1 MPTGSYLKKS
11 VFHYK
16 TGLENMPFPA
26 DDQSVGAP
34 YMSGLYQ
41 RALQIYRQ
49 TVGLRLVGKGEEGL
63 DIEDVSPEDR
73 AKILSQ
79 INEVIDSNR
88 IRVEPDTFTITA
100 KHSGTGLPILI
111 NGAIVAA
118 VAATL
123 LIFSFFFNRQEDV
136 LATGAGTILSAESK
150 VIETLRQESQEQLQ
164 LKDREILSFQQ
175 QLQDTLEQQRR
186 LQAETDQT
194 IRQREEQ
201 LEDEF
206 QRTLEEERQR
216 LLDQGL
222 AAVAVEE
229 RLQTF
234 EAEQRSELEAEFETF
249 RRQTEEAAAQRE
261 EAIAGLVREYEQN
274 LQSAQAERSEL
285 EQQLQER
292 ETELQK
298 QYEEQAQALESDRAR
313 VAAQLNR
320 LQEEQRQ
327 EQLVRDQI
335 LSAYETVNVNI
346 AAKEYALALQQLES
360 IRSYLDQEPARS
372 LAGIQRRRP
381 VERFIIT
388 SLQDLIRSRS
398 AQEEQDL
405 DSLIAAG
412 SRINALNQGISRA
425 NQLLERGDTAAARQ
439 QYLSALGEIPSA
451 RQGYEGLAEI
461 DERAEATIRQAAGT
475 AISRGNTLY
484 RNEQFQA
491 SLDRYRE
498 ALTILLEDSAAAGR
512 IVDQIAEISLRL
524 SPVIAAAPE
533 QPQPVAQP
541 DEEQL
546 RVLEQYQ
553 ERIEALEDENAR
565 LANQLKGLQEREQR
579 LQNEN
584 DRMTAALERFE
595 AQESSLESENA
606 RLKEQLERL
615 QAQQQLLQGDQT
627 QVAGQVQRLQD
638 EKEALSAQAQQLRDE
653 KDKLAEQVKQLQAE
667 RDGLISIRDRI
678 QAERDGLVAERNRLA
693 QERKLAAEVE
703 AQRDKLRERL
713 DALET
718 RFQTQRPSTD
728 LRGDTSP
735 ETLANLL
742 EAKLLTWQI
751 IGSDP
756 IAGQYPELYDT
767 MENYL
772 DTLTEQSVLEG
783 RYSAVQDMITVV
795 DALLSTPTAQVP
807 ADLWRRYSYTDRE
820 NLLSQLMGK
829 LEVLLE

>member
-1 MPTGSYLKKS
+1 
-11 VFHYK
+11 
-16 TGLENMPFPA
+16 
-26 DDQSVGAP
+26 
-34 YMSGLYQ
+34 MSGLYQ

-73 AKILSQ
+73 AKILRQ

-100 KHSGTGLPILI
+100 KRSGTGLPILI
-111 NGAIVAA
+111 NGAIVAV
-118 VAATL
+118 VAATI

-136 LATGAGTILSAESK
+136 LASGAGTILSAESK
-150 VIETLRQESQEQLQ
+150 VIETLREESQEQLQ

-175 QLQDTLEQQRR
+175 QLQDTLERQRR

-201 LEDEF
+201 LEEEF

-222 AAVAVEE
+222 AAAAVEE

-249 RRQTEEAAAQRE
+249 RRRTEEASAQRE

-274 LQSAQAERSEL
+274 LQSAQVERSEL
-285 EQQLQER
+285 EKQLQER
-292 ETELQK
+292 ETELQR
-298 QYEEQAQALESDRAR
+298 QYEERAQALESDRAR

-335 LSAYETVNVNI
+335 LSAYETVNINI
-346 AAKEYALALQQLES
+346 AAGEYAMALRQLES

-381 VERFIIT
+381 VERFIIA
-388 SLQDLIRSRS
+388 SLEDLIRSRS

-425 NQLLERGDTAAARQ
+425 NQLLEQGDTAAARQ

-451 RQGYEGLAEI
+451 RRGYEGLAEI
-461 DERAEATIRQAAGT
+461 DERADARVRQAAGT

-484 RNEQFQA
+484 RNDQFQA

-498 ALTILLEDSAAAGR
+498 ALTILLEDSNAAGR

-524 SPVIAAAPE
+524 SPVIAATPE

-546 RVLEQYQ
+546 RLVGQYQ
-553 ERIEALEDENAR
+553 ERIETLEDENAR
-565 LANQLKGLQEREQR
+565 MANQLKGLQEREQS

-584 DRMTAALERFE
+584 DRMTAALERLE
-595 AQESSLESENA
+595 AQESSLKSENA
-606 RLKEQLERL
+606 RLAEQLERL
-615 QAQQQLLQGDQT
+615 QEQQQLLQGDQT
-627 QVAGQVQRLQD
+627 QVAAQVQRLQG
-638 EKEALSAQAQQLRDE
+638 EREALSAQARQLRDE

-667 RDGLISIRDRI
+667 KDGLISIRDRI
-678 QAERDGLVAERNRLA
+678 QVERDSLEEERNRLA
-693 QERKLAAEVE
+693 QEQKLAAEVE
-703 AQRDKLRERL
+703 AEREKLRERL
-713 DALET
+713 DTLET
-718 RFQTQRPSTD
+718 RFRTQRRSAD

-756 IAGQYPELYDT
+756 IAGQHPELYDT
-767 MENYL
+767 MERYL
-772 DTLTEQSVLEG
+772 DTLTEQSLLEG
-783 RYSAVQDMITVV
+783 RYTAVQDMITVV
-795 DALLSTPTAQVP
+795 DALLSTPAAQVP
-807 ADLWRRYSYTDRE
+807 AELWRRYSYTDRE
-820 NLLSQLMGK
+820 DLLTRLIDK
-829 LEVLLE
+829 IDLLLE